1 MLCSL
6 DKEERLFAIDMIFSI
21 RGENEMG
28 DTSVRF
34 RVLPMLNIMA
44 TKLKD
49 LICWDNA
56 MEPVVTASLSK
67 PQLEQYREEPM
78 LVKYYCCHTQG
89 IERAVKEVI
98 LITFYCLFPTSPNIQ
113 VTAACSAV
121 YGADRRDGFIRGR
134 AQHRELVPKLNS
146 KQDFAKLSQLSLS

>member
-1 MLCSL
+1 
-6 DKEERLFAIDMIFSI
+6 MIFSI

-34 RVLPMLNIMA
+34 RVLSMLSIMA

-49 LICWDNA
+49 LICWDDA
-56 MEPVVTASLSK
+56 MEPVVTAGLTK
-67 PQLEQYREEPM
+67 NQLEQYREEPM
-78 LVKYYCCHTQG
+78 QVEYYCCHTQG
-89 IERAVKEVI
+89 IERAVKE
-98 LITFYCLFPTSPNIQ
+98 

-146 KQDFAKLSQLSLS
+146 QALTAIPLLRQVHMGHQDQDGGNLR